1 MEADISPY
9 RAPLRD
15 LAFVIRELAGLDAVA
30 QLPGNTEATPDL
42 VEAVLDEAAA
52 FASGVLEPLD
62 AAGDREGARW
72 HDGGVSMPAGFTA
85 AYRQFADA
93 GWIGL
98 PFPPEYGGQGLPM
111 LVGAAVLEMWS
122 AANLGFANGPDLNAG
137 AIEALLLCG
146 SPEQKQL
153 YVPRLISGQW
163 TGTMVLTEPQA
174 GSDLAAVR
182 TLAVPDGD
190 HYRISGQKIF
200 ITYGEH
206 DMAENIV
213 HLVLARTPTAP
224 PGVKGISLF
233 IVPKFV
239 VNADG
244 TLGKRNDVYCASIEH
259 KLGIRASP
267 TCVLNYGESGGAI
280 GYLVGE
286 ENRGLEYMF
295 VMMNRARFAVGV
307 QGLGQADRAYQRA
320 LAYALERVQG
330 KSVASRDP
338 SPVAIVHHPDVRR
351 MLMTMKSQIEAM
363 RALALVV
370 AAALDHAHNDPD
382 PAIRAE
388 EQAFSELMTPIVKGW
403 LTETSLEI
411 VSTAVQ
417 VHGGMGFI
425 EESGAP
431 QSYRDAR
438 ITAIYEGTTA
448 IQANALVGRKLLRDQ
463 GQTVVATIA
472 RMRALDAKL
481 AESSDPDVV
490 VVRTALTRG
499 VDALDEASRS
509 IRAAASDDVR
519 IAYAG
524 SVPYLM
530 LWGIVAGGWQLA
542 RAALAAERGI
552 AAGAADADFYRAK
565 LATARYYA
573 THILSRAAWLREEIV
588 AGSADVMRL
597 DPSELALDRVR
608 LSAVGR

>member
-1 MEADISPY
+1 MSPY

-438 ITAIYEGTTA
+438 ITAI
-448 IQANALVGRKLLRDQ
+448 
-463 GQTVVATIA
+463 
-472 RMRALDAKL
+472 
-481 AESSDPDVV
+481 
-490 VVRTALTRG
+490 
-499 VDALDEASRS
+499 
-509 IRAAASDDVR
+509 
-519 IAYAG
+519 
-524 SVPYLM
+524 
-530 LWGIVAGGWQLA
+530 
-542 RAALAAERGI
+542 
-552 AAGAADADFYRAK
+552 
-565 LATARYYA
+565 
-573 THILSRAAWLREEIV
+573 
-588 AGSADVMRL
+588 
-597 DPSELALDRVR
+597 
-608 LSAVGR
+608 

>member
-1 MEADISPY
+1 MSPY

-295 VMMNRARFAVGV
+295 VMMNRARFAVG
-307 QGLGQADRAYQRA
+307 
-320 LAYALERVQG
+320 
-330 KSVASRDP
+330 
-338 SPVAIVHHPDVRR
+338 
-351 MLMTMKSQIEAM
+351 
-363 RALALVV
+363 
-370 AAALDHAHNDPD
+370 
-382 PAIRAE
+382 
-388 EQAFSELMTPIVKGW
+388 
-403 LTETSLEI
+403 
-411 VSTAVQ
+411 
-417 VHGGMGFI
+417 
-425 EESGAP
+425 
-431 QSYRDAR
+431 
-438 ITAIYEGTTA
+438 
-448 IQANALVGRKLLRDQ
+448 
-463 GQTVVATIA
+463 
-472 RMRALDAKL
+472 
-481 AESSDPDVV
+481 
-490 VVRTALTRG
+490 
-499 VDALDEASRS
+499 
-509 IRAAASDDVR
+509 
-519 IAYAG
+519 
-524 SVPYLM
+524 
-530 LWGIVAGGWQLA
+530 
-542 RAALAAERGI
+542 
-552 AAGAADADFYRAK
+552 
-565 LATARYYA
+565 
-573 THILSRAAWLREEIV
+573 
-588 AGSADVMRL
+588 
-597 DPSELALDRVR
+597 
-608 LSAVGR
+608 